1 MPRPLPDLGW
11 ERRFVADANRALE
24 AVALYQAA
32 GFDVR
37 TVPAGPDDF
46 DIGCEPCELVRRGAF
61 QVIYTRR
68 AAPGAVPPEE
78 S

>member
-1 MPRPLPDLGW
+1 MPRPLPDQGW
-11 ERRFVADANRALE
+11 ERRFVADANRARE

-32 GFDVR
+32 GFEVR
-37 TVPAGPDDF
+37 TVPAGPEDF
-46 DIGCEPCELVRRGAF
+46 DTGCEPCELVQRGAF

-68 AAPGAVPPEE
+68 AAQAAMPSEE